1 MESEPTINWRN
12 CLRDPIPEIALA
24 AKILDAAVAAH
35 LCGRR
40 DLAGLLIENAD
51 LKVIGEWAFSLRGKS
66 SVYNRSYFVEGS
78 PSKIEDKERAKPR
91 MPSLE
96 LIRALHQRDGF
107 HCRFCGVPVI
117 ARGVRTRLIEDYP
130 RAVRWGYTNLLK
142 HTALDALEAQY
153 DHLLPHSR
161 GGSSELTNLVIT
173 CNPCN
178 YGRGE
183 RTLAEMHLTDP
194 LLREPAKS
202 DWDGLER
209 LLQQQSRPTEI
220 G

>member
-1 MESEPTINWRN
+1 MESERIIDPDGAADWRD

-24 AKILDAAVAAH
+24 AKILDAAVTAH
-35 LCGRR
+35 LCDQR
-40 DLAGLLIENAD
+40 DLAGLLIGKAN

-78 PSKIEDKERAKPR
+78 PSRIEAKERTQPR
-91 MPSLE
+91 MPSLM

-117 ARGVRTRLIEDYP
+117 ARGVRTRLVVLYP
-130 RAVRWGYTNLLK
+130 EAVRWGPTNLLK

-161 GGSSELTNLVIT
+161 GGSSELNNLVIT

-194 LLREPAKS
+194 LLRQPVNS

-209 LLQQQSRPTEI
+209 LLQ
-220 G
+220 